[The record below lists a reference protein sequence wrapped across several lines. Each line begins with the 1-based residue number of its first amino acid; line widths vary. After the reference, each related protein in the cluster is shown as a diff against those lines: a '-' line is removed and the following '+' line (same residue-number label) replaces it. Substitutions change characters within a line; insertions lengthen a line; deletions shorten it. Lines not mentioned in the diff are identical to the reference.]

1 MGKIVLNLPSP
12 DFEIQD
18 LNGNNVIISDYKN
31 SKNVVLV
38 FNRGFT

>member
-1 MGKIVLNLPSP
+1 MGKIELNIPSP

-18 LNGNNVIISDYKN
+18 LNGENVILSSYKE